1 MSEGLQHNFSQP
13 MNGGLA
19 LAEMLRAHGA
29 DTMFGMGGFQLSPF
43 YEAVRILGLGHNLIN
58 DERCGAFMADAY
70 ARVTGK
76 PGVCDGTL
84 GPGVTN
90 LVTGMVES
98 LNAGVPMIVIAGD
111 EPLALERQS
120 GHAGVGQIAQHQPG
134 VIGADRKLSCRVKGN
149 RHTFAQNCH
158 ASTGLW
164 ASQRSGRGRGI
175 GAGRDKGRTFRH
187 AECFVNFRS
196 GYSFPCTAGG
206 RRKLFTCG

>member
-43 YEAVRILGLGHNLIN
+43 YEAVRILGMGHNLIN

-84 GPGVTN
+84 GGVTN

-98 LNAGVPMIVIAGD
+98 LNAV
-111 EPLALERQS
+111 
-120 GHAGVGQIAQHQPG
+120 
-134 VIGADRKLSCRVKGN
+134 CR
-149 RHTFAQNCH
+149 
-158 ASTGLW
+158 
-164 ASQRSGRGRGI
+164 
-175 GAGRDKGRTFRH
+175 
-187 AECFVNFRS
+187 
-196 GYSFPCTAGG
+196 
-206 RRKLFTCG
+206 

>member
-1 MSEGLQHNFSQP
+1 MSESIHDNYTRP

-19 LAEMLRAHGA
+19 LAEMLRLHGA
-29 DTMFGMGGFQLSPF
+29 DTMFGMAGFQLAPF
-43 YEAVRILGLGHNLIN
+43 YEAVRVLGMGHKLIN

-111 EPLALERQS
+111 ANRSHAWKNMTQECQQVDILRPAAKALIRIEVGERIPEL
-120 GHAGVGQIAQHQPG
+120 V
-134 VIGADRKLSCRVKGN
+134 
-149 RHTFAQNCH
+149 
-158 ASTGLW
+158 
-164 ASQRSGRGRGI
+164 
-175 GAGRDKGRTFRH
+175 
-187 AECFVNFRS
+187 
-196 GYSFPCTAGG
+196 
-206 RRKLFTCG
+206 